1 MPPLSGQTVATGGL
15 APPLRSSRFPLLLLT
30 LSFLAATGILPT
42 LPERQHANQGVSK
55 KTLKDLEAEDG

>member
-1 MPPLSGQTVATGGL
+1 
-15 APPLRSSRFPLLLLT
+15 LLT